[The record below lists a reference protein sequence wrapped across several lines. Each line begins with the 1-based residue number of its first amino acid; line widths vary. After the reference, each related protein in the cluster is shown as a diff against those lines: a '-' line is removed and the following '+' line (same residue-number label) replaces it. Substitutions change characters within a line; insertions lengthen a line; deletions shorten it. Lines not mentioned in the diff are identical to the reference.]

1 MEDIPMTY
9 DVDELFARMQ
19 AGESMDSIAMEITD
33 ALNAAA
39 IKHENAVRAAQE
51 AERVKLAAETKRQ
64 EMAEIL
70 MHIADFLQ
78 KHYPDLCREAIG
90 KMSPDDKNELFN
102 LILDATLEALEE
114 TANPK
119 RKKMF
124 DFGMDPMTMMLMQ
137 SIMSGKTSAPE
148 KQPKS
153 KSDDE
158 ILNDF
163 LGKICH

>member
-1 MEDIPMTY
+1 MTY
-9 DVDELFARMQ
+9 NVDELFARMQ

-39 IKHENAVRAAQE
+39 VKHENAVRAAQE

-78 KHYPDLCREAIG
+78 KHYPDLCREAVG

-137 SIMSGKTSAPE
+137 SMMHNNKTPAPE
-148 KQPKS
+148 KQPKA

>member
-1 MEDIPMTY
+1 MTY
-9 DVDELFARMQ
+9 NVDELFARMQ

-39 IKHENAVRAAQE
+39 VKHENAVRAAQE

-78 KHYPDLCREAIG
+78 KHYPDLCREAVG
-90 KMSPDDKNELFN
+90 KMSKEDKDELFN

-137 SIMSGKTSAPE
+137 SMMHNNKAPAPD
-148 KQPKS
+148 KQPKP